1 MVGTFGDREDRGS
14 DELVPVSL
22 FTVSPVRFGV
32 LIGLRSM
39 SAVVAFILLR
49 VFAEEDFIS
58 WSLGSNL
65 LGLLA
70 PRLRG
75 CLFLC
80 LLRSGTESAYKPKL
94 LAQNLQRRGV
104 AGEVSLS
111 LLVTHDAQRP
121 MALSVPGGVRV
132 LDD

>member
-22 FTVSPVRFGV
+22 FTVSPVRFRFGV
-32 LIGLRSM
+32 LIGLRSL
-39 SAVVAFILLR
+39 SAAVALIFWFR
-49 VFAEEDFIS
+49 VFAEEYFIIS
-58 WSLGSNL
+58 WSRD
-65 LGLLA
+65 LA
-70 PRLRG
+70 
-75 CLFLC
+75 
-80 LLRSGTESAYKPKL
+80 TESAYKPKL

-121 MALSVPGGVRV
+121 MALSVPGGELTRFTKT
-132 LDD
+132 